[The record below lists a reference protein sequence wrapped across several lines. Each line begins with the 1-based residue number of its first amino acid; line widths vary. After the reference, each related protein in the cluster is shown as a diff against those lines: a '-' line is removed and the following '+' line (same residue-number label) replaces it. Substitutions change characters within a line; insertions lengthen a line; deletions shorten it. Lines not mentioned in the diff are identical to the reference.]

1 MSDSAARPVAL
12 RDTVRARL
20 LAIALLPVLILLP
33 LLLITSVR
41 TWSHRFDEV
50 LIAKVAGELTV
61 AHQHLAGLMERRG
74 ADISALG
81 QSAVFQ
87 RLSSDQSSLSDFLEG
102 QRLKMGL
109 DFLYFV
115 DGGGNTVLAGRADRL
130 ADPRGW
136 PVVGV
141 ALAGRRKTGID
152 VFDAAQLAALSPEL
166 AARARLELVPTRAA
180 APTARTEETRGM
192 VIHAAAP
199 APGGALVGGLLL
211 NRNLGFIDEINELV
225 YPAGSLTGGNLGTA
239 TLFLEDVRVSTNVRL
254 FENVRALGTRVSA
267 EVRRKVLNEGLV
279 WLARAFV
286 VNDWYISAYE
296 PITDSFDKRIGMLYV
311 GFLERPFKTAER
323 RTHLL
328 TGASFLFV
336 MVLSVPILL
345 IFARG
350 IFRPLERM
358 NRAIGRVERGDL
370 GARSNIGGRDDEI
383 SRLAAH
389 LDSLLDQLQ
398 ERDRKLRDWAE
409 ELELRVA
416 SRTRDLEE
424 ANRQLEMTSKQLI
437 LSEKLAALGEITA
450 GVAHEINNPLAVIQG
465 NLDVIHDDLGPA
477 AEPLRTE
484 FTLIQQQ
491 IQAISLLV
499 TKVLRFSRPE
509 EFEQTGDGLDPD
521 RVVRSTVPLV
531 QHILTNSGIELELDL
546 AAGGQIAMNETELQ
560 QVLVNLM
567 INAVQAMPE
576 GGTLSLRTG
585 SAQGTLTIE
594 VRDTGIGMDA
604 ELQARIFDPFFSTK
618 RNEGTGLGL
627 SITRDLIQRAGGDI
641 SVSSAPGAGSCFQV
655 RLPLSEG
662 AAGQTAQPP
671 ETPPPAS

>member
-1 MSDSAARPVAL
+1 MSDGAPRPVAL
-12 RDTVRARL
+12 RHTVRARL

-33 LLLITSVR
+33 LLLFTSVKN
-41 TWSHRFDEV
+41 WSHRFDEV
-50 LIAKVAGELTV
+50 LSAKVAGELTV
-61 AHQHLAGLMERRG
+61 AHQHLAGLMEQRG
-74 ADISALG
+74 ADISALAR
-81 QSAVFQ
+81 SAVFQ
-87 RLSSDQSSLSDFLEG
+87 RLSSDKVSLSDFLEG
-102 QRLKMGL
+102 QRQAMGL

-115 DGGGNTVLAGRADRL
+115 DGAGETVRAGRSERL

-136 PVVGV
+136 PVVEA
-141 ALAGRRKTGID
+141 ALAGHRQTAID
-152 VFDAAQLAALSPEL
+152 VFDGAQLSALSPEL

-180 APTARTEETRGM
+180 APTDRTEETRGM
-192 VIHAAAP
+192 MIHAAAP

-225 YPAGSLTGGNLGTA
+225 YPVGSLTGGNLGTA

-267 EVRRKVLNEGLV
+267 EVRQKVLAEGQV

-296 PITDSFDKRIGMLYV
+296 PVIDSFGKNVGMLYV
-311 GFLERPFKTAER
+311 GFLEAPFKRAER

-328 TGASFLFV
+328 IGASFLFV

-345 IFARG
+345 AFARG
-350 IFRPLERM
+350 IFKPLERM
-358 NRAIGRVERGDL
+358 NRAIAKVERGDL
-370 GARSNIGGRDDEI
+370 GARSNIKGRDDEI

-409 ELELRVA
+409 ELETRVA

-465 NLDVIHDDLGPA
+465 NLDVIYEDLGPA
-477 AEPLRTE
+477 AGPLRTE
-484 FTLIQQQ
+484 FTLIQEQ

-499 TKVLRFSRPE
+499 TKLLRFTRPE
-509 EFEQTGDGLDPD
+509 EFEQEGEGLDPD

-531 QHILTNSGIELELDL
+531 QHILSNSGIALELDL
-546 AAGGQIAMNETELQ
+546 AAGGEVAMNETELQ

-567 INAVQAMPE
+567 INAIQAMPE
-576 GGTLSLRTG
+576 GGTLSLRTQ
-585 SAQGTLTIE
+585 SADGNLIIE

-604 ELQARIFDPFFSTK
+604 ALQARIFDPFFSTK

-627 SITRDLIQRAGGDI
+627 SITRDLVQRAGGDI
-641 SVSSAPGAGSCFQV
+641 TVSSTLGEGSCFRV
-655 RLPLSEG
+655 RLPLSAG
-662 AAGQTAQPP
+662 AAG
-671 ETPPPAS
+671 

>member
-1 MSDSAARPVAL
+1 MSDSATRPVAL
-12 RDTVRARL
+12 RHTVRARL
-20 LAIALLPVLILLP
+20 LAIALLPVLFLLP
-33 LLLITSVR
+33 LLLVTSVR
-41 TWSHRFDEV
+41 NWNHRFDEV

-81 QSAVFQ
+81 LSALFQ
-87 RLSSDQSSLSDFLEG
+87 RLSADPARLGDFLEA
-102 QRLKMGL
+102 QRRDMGL

-115 DGGGNTVLAGRADRL
+115 DAAGNTILSGGSDRL

-136 PVVGV
+136 PVVQA
-141 ALAGRRKTGID
+141 ALSGRRKIEID
-152 VFDAAQLAALSPEL
+152 VFDAAQLSALSPDL
-166 AARARLELVPTRAA
+166 ATRTRLDLVPTRAA
-180 APTARTEETRGM
+180 APTARTSETRGM

-199 APGGALVGGLLL
+199 ALGGALVGGLLL

-225 YPAGSLTGGNLGTA
+225 YPVGSLTGGSLGTA
-239 TLFLEDVRVSTNVRL
+239 SLFLEDVRVSTNVRM

-267 EVRRKVLNEGLV
+267 EVRQKVLDHGQV

-296 PITDSFDKRIGMLYV
+296 PIRDSFGKRVGMLYV
-311 GFLERPFKTAER
+311 GFLEKPFKTAMW

-328 TGASFLFV
+328 IGAGFLLV
-336 MVLSVPILL
+336 MVFSVPILL
-345 IFARG
+345 VFARG
-350 IFRPLERM
+350 IFKPLERM
-358 NRAIGRVERGDL
+358 NRVIDRVHRGDL

-409 ELELRVA
+409 ELEQRVA

-465 NLDVIHDDLGPA
+465 NVDVIYDDLGPA
-477 AEPLRTE
+477 AEPMRTE
-484 FTLIQQQ
+484 FTLIQEQ
-491 IQAISLLV
+491 IQAITLLV
-499 TKVLRFSRPE
+499 TRLLRFTRPE
-509 EFEQTGDGLDPD
+509 EFEQEDAGLDPD
-521 RVVRSTVPLV
+521 QVIRSTVPLV
-531 QHILTNSGIELELDL
+531 QHILSNSGIALKLEL
-546 AAGGQIAMNETELQ
+546 AAEGEIAMNETELQ

-567 INAVQAMPE
+567 INAIQAMPE
-576 GGTLSLRTG
+576 GGTLSLRTQVQD
-585 SAQGTLTIE
+585 AHVIITVQ
-594 VRDTGIGMDA
+594 DTGIGMDA
-604 ELQARIFDPFFSTK
+604 EIQARIFEPFFSTK
-618 RNEGTGLGL
+618 RYEGTGLGL
-627 SITRDLIQRAGGDI
+627 SITRDLIERAGGDI
-641 SVSSAPGAGSCFQV
+641 SVSSQPGAGSCFRV
-655 RLPLSEG
+655 RLPLSERTVRS
-662 AAGQTAQPP
+662 A
-671 ETPPPAS
+671 

>member
-1 MSDSAARPVAL
+1 MSDSATRPVAL
-12 RDTVRARL
+12 RHTVRARL
-20 LAIALLPVLILLP
+20 LAIALLPVLFLLP
-33 LLLITSVR
+33 LLLVTSVR
-41 TWSHRFDEV
+41 NWNHRFDEV

-81 QSAVFQ
+81 LSALFQ
-87 RLSSDQSSLSDFLEG
+87 RLSADPARLGDFLET
-102 QRLKMGL
+102 QRRDMGL

-115 DGGGNTVLAGRADRL
+115 DAAGNTILSGGSDRL

-136 PVVGV
+136 PVVEA
-141 ALAGRRKTGID
+141 ALAGRRKIEID
-152 VFDAAQLAALSPEL
+152 VFDAAQLSALSPDL
-166 AARARLELVPTRAA
+166 AARARLDLVLTRAA
-180 APTARTEETRGM
+180 APTARTKETRGM

-225 YPAGSLTGGNLGTA
+225 YPVGSLTGGSLGTA
-239 TLFLEDVRVSTNVRL
+239 SLFLEDVRVSTNVRL

-267 EVRRKVLNEGLV
+267 EVRQKVLDQGQV

-296 PITDSFDKRIGMLYV
+296 PIRDSFGKRVGMLYV
-311 GFLERPFKTAER
+311 GFLEKPFKTAMW

-328 TGASFLFV
+328 IGAGFLFV
-336 MVLSVPILL
+336 MVFSVPILL
-345 IFARG
+345 VFARG
-350 IFRPLERM
+350 IFKPLERM
-358 NRAIGRVERGDL
+358 NRVIDRVHRGDL

-465 NLDVIHDDLGPA
+465 NIDVIYDDLGPA
-477 AEPLRTE
+477 AEPMRTE
-484 FTLIQQQ
+484 FTLIQEQ
-491 IQAISLLV
+491 IQAITLLV
-499 TKVLRFSRPE
+499 TRLLRFTRPE
-509 EFEQTGDGLDPD
+509 EFEQEDAGLDPD
-521 RVVRSTVPLV
+521 QVIRSTLPLV
-531 QHILTNSGIELELDL
+531 QHILSNSGIALKLEL
-546 AAGGQIAMNETELQ
+546 AAEGEIAMNETELQ

-567 INAVQAMPE
+567 INAIQAMPE
-576 GGTLSLRTG
+576 GGTLSLRTQVQE
-585 SAQGTLTIE
+585 ARVIITVQ
-594 VRDTGIGMDA
+594 DTGIGMDD
-604 ELQARIFDPFFSTK
+604 EIQARIFEPFFSTK
-618 RNEGTGLGL
+618 RYEGTGLGL
-627 SITRDLIQRAGGDI
+627 SITRDLVERAGGDI
-641 SVSSAPGAGSCFQV
+641 SVTSRPGAGSCFRV
-655 RLPLSEG
+655 RLPLSER
-662 AAGQTAQPP
+662 TVR
-671 ETPPPAS
+671 SS

>member
-1 MSDSAARPVAL
+1 MSDSATRPVAL
-12 RDTVRARL
+12 RHTVRARL
-20 LAIALLPVLILLP
+20 LAIALLPVLFLLP
-33 LLLITSVR
+33 LLLVTSVR
-41 TWSHRFDEV
+41 NWSHRFDEV

-81 QSAVFQ
+81 LSAVFQ
-87 RLSSDQSSLSDFLEG
+87 RLSSDPARLGDFLED
-102 QRLKMGL
+102 QRRDMGL

-115 DGGGNTVLAGRADRL
+115 DPTGGTIRAGSSDRL

-136 PVVGV
+136 PVVEA
-141 ALAGRRKTGID
+141 ALAGRRKIEID
-152 VFDAAQLAALSPEL
+152 VFDAAQLSALSPDL
-166 AARARLELVPTRAA
+166 AARARLDLVPTRAA
-180 APTARTEETRGM
+180 APTARTKETRGM

-199 APGGALVGGLLL
+199 ALGGALVGGLLL

-225 YPAGSLTGGNLGTA
+225 YPVGSLTGGSLGTA
-239 TLFLEDVRVSTNVRL
+239 SLFLEDVRVSTNVRL

-267 EVRRKVLNEGLV
+267 EVRQKVLDQGQV

-296 PITDSFDKRIGMLYV
+296 PIRDSFGKRVGMLYV
-311 GFLERPFKTAER
+311 GFLEKPFKTAMW

-328 TGASFLFV
+328 IGAGVLFV
-336 MVLSVPILL
+336 MVFSVPILL
-345 IFARG
+345 VFARG
-350 IFRPLERM
+350 IFKPLERM
-358 NRAIGRVERGDL
+358 NRVIDRVHRGDL

-465 NLDVIHDDLGPA
+465 NIDVIYDDLGPA
-477 AEPLRTE
+477 AEPMRTE
-484 FTLIQQQ
+484 FTLIQEQ
-491 IQAISLLV
+491 IQAITLLV
-499 TKVLRFSRPE
+499 TRLLRFTRPE
-509 EFEQTGDGLDPD
+509 EFEQEDAGLDPD
-521 RVVRSTVPLV
+521 QVIRSTLPLV
-531 QHILTNSGIELELDL
+531 QHILSNSAIALKLEL
-546 AAGGQIAMNETELQ
+546 AAEGEIAMNETELQ

-567 INAVQAMPE
+567 INAIQAMPE
-576 GGTLSLRTG
+576 GGTLSLRTQVQD
-585 SAQGTLTIE
+585 AHVIITVQ
-594 VRDTGIGMDA
+594 DTGIGMDA
-604 ELQARIFDPFFSTK
+604 EIQARVFEPFFSTK
-618 RNEGTGLGL
+618 RYEGTGLGL
-627 SITRDLIQRAGGDI
+627 SITRDLVERAGGDI
-641 SVSSAPGAGSCFQV
+641 TVSSHPGAGSCFRV
-655 RLPLSEG
+655 RLPLSERTVRS
-662 AAGQTAQPP
+662 A
-671 ETPPPAS
+671 

>member
-1 MSDSAARPVAL
+1 MSEAPSRPVAL
-12 RDTVRARL
+12 RHTVRARL

-33 LLLITSVR
+33 LLLFTSIR
-41 TWSHRFDEV
+41 NWSHRFDEV

-74 ADISALG
+74 ADISALA
-81 QSAVFQ
+81 QSALFQ
-87 RLSSDQSSLSDFLEG
+87 QLSSDRASLSDFLEG
-102 QRLKMGL
+102 QRQNMGL

-115 DGGGNTVLAGRADRL
+115 DEGGETVLSGPAARL
-130 ADPRGW
+130 ADPRRW
-136 PVVGV
+136 PVVAG
-141 ALAGRRKTGID
+141 ALAGRRDTAID
-152 VFDAAQLAALSPEL
+152 MFDAAQLAALSPDL

-180 APTARTEETRGM
+180 APTDRTEETRGM
-192 VIHAAAP
+192 VVHAAAP
-199 APGGALVGGLLL
+199 APGGALVGGILL
-211 NRNLGFIDEINELV
+211 NRNLGFIDEMNELV
-225 YPAGSLTGGNLGTA
+225 YPVGSLTGGNLGTA

-267 EVRRKVLNEGLV
+267 EVRQKVLEEGRV

-296 PITDSFDKRIGMLYV
+296 PVIDSFGNRVGMLYV
-311 GFLERPFKTAER
+311 GFLEKPFKDAER
-323 RTHLL
+323 RTRLL

-345 IFARG
+345 AFARG
-350 IFRPLERM
+350 IFKPLERM
-358 NRAIGRVERGDL
+358 NRAIAKVERGDL
-370 GARSNIGGRDDEI
+370 GARSNIAGRDDEI

-398 ERDRKLRDWAE
+398 ERDRRLRDWAE
-409 ELELRVA
+409 ELESRVA

-465 NLDVIHDDLGPA
+465 NLDVIYEDLGPA
-477 AEPLRTE
+477 AGPLRTE
-484 FTLIQQQ
+484 FTLIQEQ

-499 TKVLRFSRPE
+499 TKLLRFTRPE
-509 EFEQTGDGLDPD
+509 EFEQEGEGLDPD

-531 QHILTNSGIELELDL
+531 QHILSNSGIALELDL
-546 AAGGQIAMNETELQ
+546 AAGGEVTMNETELQ

-567 INAVQAMPE
+567 INAIQAMPE
-576 GGTLSLRTG
+576 GGTLSLRTQ
-585 SAQGTLTIE
+585 SADGNLIIE

-604 ELQARIFDPFFSTK
+604 ALQARIFDPFFSTK

-627 SITRDLIQRAGGDI
+627 SITRDLVQRAGGDI
-641 SVSSAPGAGSCFQV
+641 TVSSTLGEGSCFRV
-655 RLPLSEG
+655 RLPLSAG
-662 AAGQTAQPP
+662 AAG
-671 ETPPPAS
+671 

>member
-1 MSDSAARPVAL
+1 MSDGTQRPVAL
-12 RDTVRARL
+12 RHTVRARL

-33 LLLITSVR
+33 LLLFTSVKN
-41 TWSHRFDEV
+41 WSHRFDEV

-61 AHQHLAGLMERRG
+61 AHQHLSGLMEQRG

-87 RLSSDQSSLSDFLEG
+87 RLSSDRASLSDFLEG
-102 QRLKMGL
+102 QRQKMGL

-115 DGGGNTVLAGRADRL
+115 DDLGKTVLAGRSERL
-130 ADPRGW
+130 DDPRQW
-136 PVVGV
+136 PVVAA
-141 ALAGRRKTGID
+141 ALAGHRQTAID
-152 VFDAAQLAALSPEL
+152 VFDGSQLAGLSPEL

-180 APTARTEETRGM
+180 APTERTDETQGM
-192 VIHAAAP
+192 VVHAAAP

-225 YPAGSLTGGNLGTA
+225 YPVGSLTGGNLGTA
-239 TLFLEDVRVSTNVRL
+239 TLFLDDVRVSTNVRL

-267 EVRRKVLNEGLV
+267 EVRQKVLEEGQV

-296 PITDSFDKRIGMLYV
+296 PILDSFGKRVGMLYV
-311 GFLERPFKTAER
+311 GFLETPFKKAER

-328 TGASFLFV
+328 IGASFLFV
-336 MVLSVPILL
+336 MVLSVPVLL
-345 IFARG
+345 AFARG
-350 IFRPLERM
+350 IFKPLERM
-358 NRAIGRVERGDL
+358 NRAIAKVERGDL
-370 GARSNIGGRDDEI
+370 GARSNIAGRDDEI

-398 ERDRKLRDWAE
+398 ERDRRLRGWAE
-409 ELELRVA
+409 ELESRVA
-416 SRTRDLEE
+416 SRTRDLEK

-465 NLDVIHDDLGPA
+465 NLDVIYEDLGPA
-477 AEPLRTE
+477 AAPLRTE
-484 FTLIQQQ
+484 FTLIQEQ

-499 TKVLRFSRPE
+499 TRLLRFTRPE
-509 EFEQTGDGLDPD
+509 EFEQEGAGLDPD
-521 RVVRSTVPLV
+521 QVIHSTLPLV
-531 QHILTNSGIELELDL
+531 QHILSNANIELALDL
-546 AAGGQIAMNETELQ
+546 AAGGEVAMNETELQ

-567 INAVQAMPE
+567 INAIQAMPE
-576 GGTLSLRTG
+576 GGTLTLRSRPEG
-585 SAQGTLTIE
+585 DALCIE
-594 VRDTGIGMDA
+594 VRDTGIGMDE
-604 ELQARIFDPFFSTK
+604 ELQARIFEPFVSTK

-627 SITRDLIQRAGGDI
+627 SITRDLIRRAGGDI
-641 SVSSAPGAGSCFQV
+641 AVSSAPGQGSCFTV
-655 RLPLSEG
+655 RMPFSKG
-662 AAGQTAQPP
+662 AAG
-671 ETPPPAS
+671 

>member
-1 MSDSAARPVAL
+1 MSDTASRPVAL
-12 RDTVRARL
+12 RHTVRARL

-33 LLLITSVR
+33 LLLVTSVKN
-41 TWSHRFDEV
+41 WSNRFDEV

-102 QRLKMGL
+102 QRLSMGL

-115 DGGGNTVLAGRADRL
+115 DDAGVTVLAGRNERL
-130 ADPRGW
+130 EDPRGW
-136 PVVGV
+136 PVVEA
-141 ALAGRRKTGID
+141 ALSGRRKVEID
-152 VFDAAQLAALSPEL
+152 VFDGSQLSALSPEL

-267 EVRRKVLNEGLV
+267 EVRQKVLAEGQV

-296 PITDSFDKRIGMLYV
+296 PIIDSFGKRIGMLYV
-311 GFLERPFKTAER
+311 GFLETPFKTAER

-328 TGASFLFV
+328 IGGSFLFV
-336 MVLSVPILL
+336 MVISIPILL
-345 IFARG
+345 MFARG
-350 IFRPLERM
+350 IFKPLERM
-358 NRAIGRVERGDL
+358 NRAIAKVEQGDL
-370 GARSNIGGRDDEI
+370 SARSNLKGRDDEI

-409 ELELRVA
+409 ELETRVA

-465 NLDVIHDDLGPA
+465 NLDVIYDDLGPA

-484 FTLIQQQ
+484 FILIQQQ

-499 TKVLRFSRPE
+499 TKVLRFTRPE
-509 EFEQTGDGLDPD
+509 EFEQEGAGLDPD

-531 QHILTNSGIELELDL
+531 QHILSTAGIELDLEL
-546 AAGGQIAMNETELQ
+546 AAVGEVSMNETELQ

-567 INAVQAMPE
+567 INAIQAMPE

-585 SAQGTLTIE
+585 SSEGRLNIE
-594 VRDTGIGMDA
+594 VEDTGIGMDP
-604 ELQARIFDPFFSTK
+604 ELCARIFDPFFSTK

-627 SITRDLIQRAGGDI
+627 SITRDLVERAGGKI
-641 SVSSAPGAGSCFQV
+641 TVSSTPGKGSCFRV
-655 RLPLSEG
+655 WLPLSVG
-662 AAGQTAQPP
+662 ASGEAFQEDMT
-671 ETPPPAS
+671 

>member
-1 MSDSAARPVAL
+1 MSDGAPRPVAL
-12 RDTVRARL
+12 RHTVRARL

-33 LLLITSVR
+33 LLLFTSVKN
-41 TWSHRFDEV
+41 WSHRFDEV
-50 LIAKVAGELTV
+50 LSAKVAGELTV
-61 AHQHLAGLMERRG
+61 AHQHLAGLMEQRG
-74 ADISALG
+74 ADISALAR
-81 QSAVFQ
+81 SAVFQ
-87 RLSSDQSSLSDFLEG
+87 RLSSDKVSLSDFLEG
-102 QRLKMGL
+102 QRQAMGL

-115 DGGGNTVLAGRADRL
+115 DGAGETVRAGRSERL

-136 PVVGV
+136 PVVEA
-141 ALAGRRKTGID
+141 ALAGHRQTAID
-152 VFDAAQLAALSPEL
+152 VFDGAQLSALSPEL

-180 APTARTEETRGM
+180 APTDRTEETRGM
-192 VIHAAAP
+192 MIHAAAP

-225 YPAGSLTGGNLGTA
+225 YPVGSLTGGNLGTA

-267 EVRRKVLNEGLV
+267 EVRQKVLAEGQV

-296 PITDSFDKRIGMLYV
+296 PVIDSFGKNVGMLYV
-311 GFLERPFKTAER
+311 GFLEAPFKRAER

-328 TGASFLFV
+328 IGASFLFV

-345 IFARG
+345 AFARG
-350 IFRPLERM
+350 IFKPLERM
-358 NRAIGRVERGDL
+358 NRAIAKVERGDL
-370 GARSNIGGRDDEI
+370 GARSNIKGRDDEI

-409 ELELRVA
+409 ELETRVA

-465 NLDVIHDDLGPA
+465 NLDVIYEDLGPA
-477 AEPLRTE
+477 AGPLRTE
-484 FTLIQQQ
+484 FTLIQEQ

-499 TKVLRFSRPE
+499 TKLLRFTRPE
-509 EFEQTGDGLDPD
+509 EFEQEGEGLDPD

-531 QHILTNSGIELELDL
+531 QHILSNSGIALELDL
-546 AAGGQIAMNETELQ
+546 AAGGEVTMNETELQ

-567 INAVQAMPE
+567 INAIQAMPE
-576 GGTLSLRTG
+576 GGTLSLRTQ
-585 SAQGTLTIE
+585 SADGNLIIE

-604 ELQARIFDPFFSTK
+604 ALQARIFDPFFSTK

-627 SITRDLIQRAGGDI
+627 SITRDLVQRAGGDI
-641 SVSSAPGAGSCFQV
+641 TVSSTLGEGSCFRV
-655 RLPLSEG
+655 RLPLSAG
-662 AAGQTAQPP
+662 AAG
-671 ETPPPAS
+671 

>member
-1 MSDSAARPVAL
+1 MPDGAPRPVAL
-12 RDTVRARL
+12 RHTVRARL

-33 LLLITSVR
+33 LLLFTSVKN
-41 TWSHRFDEV
+41 WSHRFDEV

-74 ADISALG
+74 ADISALA

-87 RLSSDQSSLSDFLEG
+87 QLSSDRASLSDFLEG
-102 QRLKMGL
+102 QRQKMGL

-115 DGGGNTVLAGRADRL
+115 DDAGRAALAGRSARL

-136 PVVGV
+136 PVVEA
-141 ALAGRRKTGID
+141 ALAGHRRTEID
-152 VFDAAQLAALSPEL
+152 VFDASQLSALSPEL

-180 APTARTEETRGM
+180 APTDRTEETRGM
-192 VIHAAAP
+192 MIHAAAP

-225 YPAGSLTGGNLGTA
+225 YPVGSLTGGNLGTA

-267 EVRRKVLNEGLV
+267 EVRQKVLAEGQV

-296 PITDSFDKRIGMLYV
+296 PVIDSFGRNVGMLYV
-311 GFLERPFKTAER
+311 GFLEAPFKRAEQ

-328 TGASFLFV
+328 IGASFLFV

-345 IFARG
+345 AFARG
-350 IFRPLERM
+350 IFKPLERM
-358 NRAIGRVERGDL
+358 NRAIAKVERGDL
-370 GARSNIGGRDDEI
+370 GARSNIKGRDDEI

-409 ELELRVA
+409 ELESRVA

-465 NLDVIHDDLGPA
+465 NLDVIHEDLGPA

-484 FTLIQQQ
+484 FTLIQEQ

-499 TKVLRFSRPE
+499 TKLLRFTRPE
-509 EFEQTGDGLDPD
+509 EFEQEGEGLDPD

-531 QHILTNSGIELELDL
+531 QHILSNSGIELKLDL
-546 AAGGQIAMNETELQ
+546 AAGGEIAMNETELQ

-567 INAVQAMPE
+567 INAIQAMPE
-576 GGTLSLRTG
+576 GGTLSVRTHSEAG
-585 SAQGTLTIE
+585 SLIVE

-627 SITRDLIQRAGGDI
+627 SITRDLVQRAGGDI
-641 SVSSAPGAGSCFQV
+641 TVSSTLGEGSCFRV
-655 RLPLSEG
+655 RLPLS
-662 AAGQTAQPP
+662 AG
-671 ETPPPAS
+671 